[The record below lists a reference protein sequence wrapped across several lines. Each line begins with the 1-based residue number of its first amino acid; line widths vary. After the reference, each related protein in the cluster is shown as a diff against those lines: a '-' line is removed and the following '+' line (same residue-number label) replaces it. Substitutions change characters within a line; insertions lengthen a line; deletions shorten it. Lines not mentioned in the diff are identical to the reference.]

1 MWTCNIILWTPGSV
15 LCTCNIILWTP
26 GSVLCTCNIILWTP
40 GSVLCT
46 CNIILWTPGSVLCT
60 CNIIQWTPGSVL
72 CTCNIILWTP
82 GSVLCTCNII
92 LWTPGSVLWTCIIIL
107 GSVLWFKGMDTHS
120 YRLLQGHHSN
130 QVSVSRS
137 YCFRCTNWNA
147 GLLQVLLVSHLYIPM
162 PGCFYSWFALLCTC
176 HDQQNIKICTGNFS
190 PYYSTHK
197 ALSH

>member
-1 MWTCNIILWTPGSV
+1 MAVADEIIPQGS
-15 LCTCNIILWTP
+15 CTMCCSLDIAILEAR
-26 GSVLCTCNIILWTP
+26 
-40 GSVLCT
+40 
-46 CNIILWTPGSVLCT
+46 
-60 CNIIQWTPGSVL
+60 
-72 CTCNIILWTP
+72 
-82 GSVLCTCNII
+82 
-92 LWTPGSVLWTCIIIL
+92 L
-107 GSVLWFKGMDTHS
+107 GRYRVNMHYHSMGTRECAMVQRCMDTHS

-147 GLLQVLLVSHLYIPM
+147 GSLQVLLVSHLYIPM

-176 HDQQNIKICTGNFS
+176 HDQQNVKICTGNFS